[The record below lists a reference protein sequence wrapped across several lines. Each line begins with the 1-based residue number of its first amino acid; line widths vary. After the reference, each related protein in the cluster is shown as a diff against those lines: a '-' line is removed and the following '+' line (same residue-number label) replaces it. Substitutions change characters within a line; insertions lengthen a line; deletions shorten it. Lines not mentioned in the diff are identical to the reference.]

1 MHLLTFLPFIITTV
15 YALGKLEPA
24 DGKLLFGAWIDTSS
38 EPQSGGDSPFAFNSR
53 IGFRASAFQ
62 YYQHLPLKPP
72 AAGAPDYDLPNHN
85 LDGTLKLSVL
95 NDSTNAA
102 IFLTIYPMQGITE
115 AAVSDDQIVALA
127 NQVNGITKSTGR
139 NLFLRLAPEM
149 NGDWFIYGEQP
160 TAFITFWRRFHNLFT
175 PIAPQVALV
184 WSPNFRAATERF
196 PYDPYWPG
204 TEYVDWVGIS
214 IYWKGLAK
222 SHPWLENTLAPSDY
236 AAQLLDAAGPEG
248 SVQSFYQDYGVRYN
262 KPVVISES
270 AAAFHMASK
279 GRPLDAGV
287 GQTATVMSFW
297 NSFIFNPAFRS
308 KYPLL
313 KMVFCFEM
321 VKTED
326 EETTNDYRAT
336 VDPGTLVE
344 FKKGIA
350 AMDRAGVVVW
360 ARESGVSVSSS
371 ATAVVRTATATSL
384 VVATEVVAATKVASE
399 AVSTQQRSGGA
410 AIGSVWS
417 LVLVV
422 VVGFMAL

>member
-1 MHLLTFLPFIITTV
+1 MLLLSLLLPFIITPV
-15 YALGKLEPA
+15 FALGKLEPA

-53 IGFRASAFQ
+53 IGFRAN
-62 YYQHLPLKPP
+62 
-72 AAGAPDYDLPNHN
+72 YDVPNHD

-102 IFLTIYPMQGITE
+102 IFLTIYPMKGITE
-115 AAVSDDQIVALA
+115 AAVTDDQIVALA
-127 NQVNGITKSTGR
+127 NQVNGLTKSTGR

-184 WSPNFRAATERF
+184 WSPNFRSASERF

-204 TEYVDWVGIS
+204 TEYVDW
-214 IYWKGLAK
+214 
-222 SHPWLENTLAPSDY
+222 
-236 AAQLLDAAGPEG
+236 
-248 SVQSFYQDYGVRYN
+248 
-262 KPVVISES
+262 ISES

-279 GRPLDAGV
+279 GRPLDAGA

-297 NSFIFNPAFRS
+297 NSFIFNASFRS
-308 KYPLL
+308 KYSLV

-326 EETTNDYRAT
+326 EETTNDYRST
-336 VDPGTLVE
+336 VDPATLVE
-344 FKKGIA
+344 FKKGLA
-350 AMDRAGVVVW
+350 ALDRAGVVVW
-360 ARESGVSVSSS
+360 AQDTRVSATTS
-371 ATAVVRTATATSL
+371 TAVVRTATATSL
-384 VVATEVVAATKVASE
+384 VVATEAVAATAVASE
-399 AVSTQQRSGGA
+399 VVSTAQQRSGA
-410 AIGSVWS
+410 TAVGSVWS

-422 VVGFMAL
+422 VVGLAL